1 MSVSLFL
8 LLWDTLLPPLI
19 HFKTRRGNEA
29 PERQKQTLHT
39 DKRKVTPLT
48 PENPRIRPFCSG
60 GEVFPVKTS
69 LAPVIV
75 WRWAVAHG
83 YGGIMLGLLGRL
95 VMTAIFLLNLA
106 GVCPCWPSVPPC
118 FNPARGEQGDS
129 PTDNEGV
136 SYGQRRKQVTGFEKA
151 KIRRHTACGFF
162 YKNYQ

>member
-8 LLWDTLLPPLI
+8 LLWIPCYHLSSTSKHEGEMKPQ
-19 HFKTRRGNEA
+19 RGRSRLYILVKETY
-29 PERQKQTLHT
+29 PI
-39 DKRKVTPLT
+39 T
-48 PENPRIRPFCSG
+48 PEKPRVRPFCSG
-60 GEVFPVKTS
+60 GGAFPKKTL
-69 LAPVIV
+69 LAPVVV
-75 WRWAVAHG
+75 WRLAVAHG

-106 GVCPCWPSVPPC
+106 WTCPYWPPVPPC
-118 FNPARGEQGDS
+118 FNPARGEQGDI